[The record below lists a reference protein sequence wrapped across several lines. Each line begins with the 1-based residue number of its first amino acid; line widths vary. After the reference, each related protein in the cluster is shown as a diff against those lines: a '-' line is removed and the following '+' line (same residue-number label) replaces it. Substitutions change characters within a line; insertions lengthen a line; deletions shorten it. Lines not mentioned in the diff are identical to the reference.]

1 MKRLLLSL
9 LSLASLPVAAL
20 GGTLEVGESRTVE
33 GKIAAVD
40 VAHRSVVLEVPTP
53 KGDWTVGVTL
63 EDGVAP
69 QSGGRS
75 LAVDDLSPGAQAR
88 LRYVRRDGR
97 LVGLALTVL
106 P

>member
-1 MKRLLLSL
+1 MKRLLFSL
-9 LSLASLPVAAL
+9 LLSAALPLAAL

-53 KGDWTVGVTL
+53 KGDWTVGVVL
-63 EDGVAP
+63 DDGVEPRA
-69 QSGGRS
+69 GGRS
-75 LAVDDLSPGAQAR
+75 VTLGDLTPGAKAR

-97 LVGLALTVL
+97 LVGLELTVL
-106 P
+106 R